1 MRRCRTTYVIEKQVN
16 IILVIGVFLMQ
27 QIMVVQPVT
36 GAEAQDSLKI
46 VSWGGAYEAAQ
57 RRALFEPYRQ
67 KSGKTVEVLVYKGSL
82 AEMHKRAGKEDW
94 DVVDM
99 IEDQAIAACD
109 EGLLQRLDHRKIVKH
124 QPGRDIEDDFAPLR
138 FTPCAI
144 PQNVYAK
151 VLAYD
156 DNAFSG
162 IKPSKVSDFFDLNRF
177 PGKRAVEKSP
187 DGLLE
192 WALLAEGV
200 PQRQIYDLLSTDR
213 GLWIAFRQLEKIRDE
228 IIWCEDPAKP
238 AALLESGKVAM
249 ASGYNGRFFS
259 AVQERK
265 APVVILWDGQLIGYD
280 VWAVPKG
287 ADTEAAH
294 DFLRFATQAERMAD
308 LAELIPYGP
317 ARSSA
322 LEQIGLHPDSAIP
335 MREYLPNARLSSG
348 RYLIRDAGW
357 YANTRSL
364 RTRRFRE
371 WLEQKKE

>member
-1 MRRCRTTYVIEKQVN
+1 MQRFRKTHLQTLFVIT
-16 IILVIGVFLMQ
+16 IFLMPYF
-27 QIMVVQPVT
+27 IVLQPVT
-36 GAEAQDSLKI
+36 GAEAKEALKI
-46 VSWGGAYEAAQ
+46 ASWGGAYEAAQ
-57 RRALFEPYRQ
+57 QRALFTPYRE
-67 KSGKTVEVLVYKGSL
+67 KSDKTVEILAYNGSL
-82 AEMHKRAGKEDW
+82 AEMITRAEKEGW

-99 IEDQAIAACD
+99 LEDQAIAACKQ
-109 EGLLQRLDHRKIVKH
+109 GLLQLLDHRSILAH
-124 QPGRDIEDDFAPLR
+124 QPGRDIADDFAPLR

-156 DNAFSG
+156 DSAFPG
-162 IKPSKVSDFFDLNRF
+162 IKPSKVGDFFDLDRF

-200 PQRQIYDLLSTDR
+200 PQRQIYDLLSTNR
-213 GLWIAFRQLEKIRDE
+213 GLWIAFRKLDKIRDE
-228 IIWCEDPAKP
+228 IIWWEDPAAP
-238 AALLESGKVAM
+238 AVLLESGEVTM

-265 APVVILWDGQLIGYD
+265 APVVILWDGQLIGID

-287 ADTEAAH
+287 ADTESAR
-294 DFLRFATQAERMAD
+294 DFLRFATQAKRMAD

-348 RYLIRDAGW
+348 RYLIRDSDW
-357 YANTRSL
+357 YANTQSL

-371 WLEQKKE
+371 WLAQKKE

>member
-1 MRRCRTTYVIEKQVN
+1 MRRSRKNQFRNRHAHSLFVVAV
-16 IILVIGVFLMQ
+16 LLMQ
-27 QIMVVQPVT
+27 SIIMPQPFAH
-36 GAEAQDSLKI
+36 GEAAEALKI
-46 VSWGGAYEAAQ
+46 VSWGGAYEVAQ
-57 RRALFEPYRQ
+57 HRALFEPYQ
-67 KSGKTVEVLVYKGSL
+67 EKTGKSIEILVYKGSL
-82 AEMHKRAGKEDW
+82 AEMDKRAEKEGW
-94 DVVDM
+94 DIVDM
-99 IEDQAIAACD
+99 IEDQAIAAC
-109 EGLLQRLDHRKIVKH
+109 EKGLLQHLDHRRIVVH

-156 DNAFSG
+156 DSAFPG
-162 IKPSKVSDFFDLNRF
+162 TKPSKVDDFFNLERF

-192 WALLAEGV
+192 WALLSEGV
-200 PQRQIYDLLSTDR
+200 PQRQIYDLLSTKR
-213 GLWIAFRQLEKIRDE
+213 GLWIAFRKLNSIRDE
-228 IIWCEDPAKP
+228 IIWWEDPAEP
-238 AALLESGKVAM
+238 AVLLESGKVTM

-265 APVVILWDGQLIGYD
+265 APIVILWDGQLIGYD

-294 DFLRFATQAERMAD
+294 DFLRFATEAKRMAD

-322 LEQIGLHPDSAIP
+322 LEQIGLHPDNAIP

-348 RYLIRDAGW
+348 RYLVRDADW
-357 YANTRSL
+357 YANTQSL
-364 RTRRFRE
+364 RTRRFQK
-371 WLEQKKE
+371 WLEQKME

>member
-1 MRRCRTTYVIEKQVN
+1 MRPCKKTYKQTFFVIT
-16 IILVIGVFLMQ
+16 ICLMPYL
-27 QIMVVQPVT
+27 IVLQPVT
-36 GAEAQDSLKI
+36 GAEAKEALKI
-46 VSWGGAYEAAQ
+46 ASWGGAYEAAQ
-57 RRALFEPYRQ
+57 QRALFTPYRK
-67 KSGKTVEVLVYKGSL
+67 KSDKPVEIMAYKGSL
-82 AEMHKRAGKEDW
+82 AEMEKRAEMEGW

-99 IEDQAIAACD
+99 IEDHAIAACKK
-109 EGLLQRLDHRKIVKH
+109 GLLQILDHHSIVAS
-124 QPGRDIEDDFAPLR
+124 QPGSDITDDFAPLR

-156 DNAFSG
+156 DKAFPG
-162 IKPSKVSDFFDLNRF
+162 IKPGKVGDFFDLERF

-200 PQRQIYDLLSTDR
+200 PQRQIYDLLSTNR
-213 GLWIAFRQLEKIRDE
+213 GLWLAFRKLDKIRDE
-228 IIWCEDPAKP
+228 IIWWEDPAEP
-238 AALLESGKVAM
+238 AVLLENGDVSM

-259 AVQERK
+259 AVQARK
-265 APVVILWDGQLIGYD
+265 APVVILWDGQLIGID

-287 ADTEAAH
+287 ADTQSAH
-294 DFLRFATQAERMAD
+294 DFLRFATQAKRMAD

-335 MREYLPNARLSSG
+335 MREYLPNARMSSG
-348 RYLIRDAGW
+348 RYLIRDSEW
-357 YANTRSL
+357 YANTQSL

-371 WLEQKKE
+371 WLAQKKE

>member
-1 MRRCRTTYVIEKQVN
+1 MQHCRQKHIKTLVVMAVVLMGS
-16 IILVIGVFLMQ
+16 IIAPQSVS
-27 QIMVVQPVT
+27 T
-36 GAEAQDSLKI
+36 ARDAETLKI
-46 VSWGGAYEAAQ
+46 VSWGGAYEKAQ
-57 RRALFEPYRQ
+57 QRALFEPYRE
-67 KSGKTVEVLVYKGSL
+67 KSGKPVEILVYKGSL
-82 AEMHKRAGKEDW
+82 AEMSKRAEKEGW

-99 IEDQAIAACD
+99 IEDQAIAACQK
-109 EGLLQRLDHRKIVKH
+109 GLLQHLDHRGIVAH
-124 QPGRDIEDDFAPLR
+124 QPGTDIKDDFAPLR

-156 DNAFSG
+156 DSAFSG
-162 IKPSKVSDFFDLNRF
+162 IKPSKVGDFFDLERF

-213 GLWIAFRQLEKIRDE
+213 GLWIAFRQLDRIRDE
-228 IIWCEDPAKP
+228 IIWWEDPAEP
-238 AALLESGKVAM
+238 AALLESGKVTM

-265 APVVILWDGQLIGYD
+265 APVVILWDGQLIGCD

-287 ADTEAAH
+287 ADTEAAR
-294 DFLRFATQAERMAD
+294 DFLRFATQAKRMAD

-348 RYLIRDAGW
+348 RYLIRDSYW
-357 YANTRSL
+357 YANTQSL
-364 RTRRFRE
+364 RKRRFQE
-371 WLEQKKE
+371 WHAQTTE